1 MRNNEDLKFIRL
13 FCCADKTAA
22 NINGDATM
30 QKRAMLVVMI
40 PLLCLL
46 MSLSLV
52 NAVEITSCV
61 LDSEVY
67 LQGQSGYV
75 EVDVYNN
82 MDDKIRV
89 TDITM
94 MIDYFYSDGTVYK
107 QTFNTNSTLPIE
119 ILQGQSST
127 FYIPFMLPD
136 NVAPGYIRLVVRV
149 WTDIW
154 NAQAQRWYMS
164 DNPTAE
170 PVLYIE
176 SPYKEQFEQEQSLN
190 AQLLE
195 EITELEASNEQL
207 QGQVDQLESA
217 NVQLQ
222 AQISELGRQLD
233 ELQATY
239 YTTTILMYVF
249 IAATAFLALMMMF
262 LQKFARRTPLST
274 PGTR

>member
-1 MRNNEDLKFIRL
+1 
-13 FCCADKTAA
+13 
-22 NINGDATM
+22 
-30 QKRAMLVVMI
+30 MLVILI
-40 PLLCLL
+40 PVLCLL
-46 MSLSLV
+46 ASLSVV
-52 NAVEITSCV
+52 NAAEITSCV
-61 LDSEVY
+61 LDDEVY

-75 EVDVYNN
+75 AVDVYND

-89 TDITM
+89 TEITL

-107 QTFNTNSTLPIE
+107 QTFSTNSTLPIE
-119 ILQGQSST
+119 ILQAQSST
-127 FYIPFMLPD
+127 FYVPFTLP
-136 NVAPGYIRLVVRV
+136 NNIASGYIRLLVRV

-170 PVLYIE
+170 PILYLE
-176 SPYKEQFEQEQSLN
+176 SAYKQQFEQEQSLN

-195 EITELEASNEQL
+195 DIDELETSNQQL
-207 QGQVDQLESA
+207 QEQVDQLESA
-217 NVQLQ
+217 NEQLQ
-222 AQISELGRQLD
+222 GQISELRRQLD